1 MVEEKRGDMLH
12 LGTLRRCHGRELA
25 STSRLVAHMQQA
37 LALSVRADDGF
48 HPDLAVTPACSS
60 SQHGTA
66 PRHTGRVV
74 SCSRLQLVTPESTR
88 PDAIL
93 PLLDLRFTGTT
104 ALHSIPY
111 CPTSIAPRLWHEANL
126 TLR

>member
-93 PLLDLRFTGTT
+93 PLLDLRFT
-104 ALHSIPY
+104 SIY
-111 CPTSIAPRLWHEANL
+111 WHDCTSFNTVLPRLWHEANL

>member
-74 SCSRLQLVTPESTR
+74 SCSRLQLVTPEST
-88 PDAIL
+88 
-93 PLLDLRFTGTT
+93 GTT
-104 ALHSIPY
+104 LYWPAITALRSSIQYCQHRNEY
-111 CPTSIAPRLWHEANL
+111 CPSPPSLA
-126 TLR
+126 